1 MAVADDLVD
10 VTVDDVAQLVVDVAD
25 EYYCYYYYW
34 QVPVA
39 GQTAEVEK
47 SQQQHEKVVLE

>member
-1 MAVADDLVD
+1 MAVADELVD
-10 VTVDDVAQLVVDVAD
+10 GTVDDVAQLVVDVAD
-25 EYYCYYYYW
+25 EYYYYYYYW

-39 GQTAEVEK
+39 GQTAGVEK